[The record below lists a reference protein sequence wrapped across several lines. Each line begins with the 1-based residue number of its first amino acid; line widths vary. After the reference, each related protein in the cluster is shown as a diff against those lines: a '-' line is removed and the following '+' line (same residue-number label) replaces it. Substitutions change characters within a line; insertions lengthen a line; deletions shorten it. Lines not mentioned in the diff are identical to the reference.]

1 MEPNFLDRNGYR
13 LPTEAEWEYACRAGV
28 GVAWGHGRAERRL
41 GQYAWFLK
49 TSDDHLWPAGR
60 LLPNEAGLF
69 DMFGNAA
76 EWCQEGAF
84 PYPRE
89 AGEHATLLDDSTTV
103 YANTNRVLRGASFL
117 SVSASVRAAF
127 RGVNRPDEVLNN
139 VGFRPS
145 RTYP

>member
-1 MEPNFLDRNGYR
+1 MELNFLDLNGYR

-28 GVAWGHGRAERRL
+28 GVAWGHGRADRRL

-49 TSDDHLWPAGR
+49 TSDEHLWPTGR

-69 DMFGNAA
+69 EMSGNAM
-76 EWCQEGAF
+76 EWCQDKAYA
-84 PYPRE
+84 YPRE
-89 AGEHATLLDDSTTV
+89 AGEHATLLDDATTV
-103 YANTNRVLRGASFL
+103 EENKNRVLRGGSFNDT
-117 SVSASVRAAF
+117 STVVRAAGRYDF
-127 RGVNRPDEVLNN
+127 RPGDVYIV